1 MPCFTFYIGCGLIL
15 FVSSFRNH
23 KQRDG
28 KTNRCK
34 TKQNQLFLCWYKRLG
49 ITDWGLRTGTRH
61 WHRIATTKKD
71 LTQFPFFSEQLPW
84 LWDIQYDYTINTVLW
99 VKAASAF
106 FCGCRCVSGKL
117 HSILL
122 SLSLSLSPPCPL
134 PGLPLDPITSQ
145 PVTFHLRQCR

>member
-1 MPCFTFYIGCGLIL
+1 MPFFYNALYVWVWIKPWFELYLGIINKE
-15 FVSSFRNH
+15 VE
-23 KQRDG
+23 
-28 KTNRCK
+28 NRRVFD
-34 TKQNQLFLCWYKRLG
+34 TKQSQLFLCWYKRLG

-71 LTQFPFFSEQLPW
+71 LTKSPFCHEQLTW
-84 LWDIQYDYTINTVLW
+84 LWDIQYDHNSNTVLW

-106 FCGCRCVSGKL
+106 FCGCRCMSGKL
-117 HSILL
+117 HLILL
-122 SLSLSLSPPCPL
+122 SLSLPPCPL